1 MRTKSLNY
9 YSVFALL
16 IFLFVGASGNSQN
29 LKPIKT
35 EILVEGT
42 SNIHDWEMTSE
53 KAVANVETNSGN
65 VSKISVEIPVKSL
78 ESGKGGMDKN
88 AYKALNEDD
97 YPTVK
102 FSSTEVSASKI
113 TGKLTINGKTKTVA
127 IPVSTKKAS
136 QGVEISGKHTINMTD
151 FGIEPPTALM
161 GTIKTGEEVTINFN
175 FQVNQ

>member
-1 MRTKSLNY
+1 MKTKSLNY
-9 YSVFALL
+9 YSVFALF
-16 IFLFVGASGNSQN
+16 IFLFAGASVKSQN

-53 KAVANVETNSGN
+53 KAVGTVESNSSTI
-65 VSKISVEIPVKSL
+65 SKISVEIPVKSL

-97 YPTVK
+97 YPTIK
-102 FSSTEVSASKI
+102 FTSSEVSASKI
-113 TGKLTINGKTKTVA
+113 TGKLTINGKTKTVS
-127 IPVSTKKAS
+127 IPVSTKKVS
-136 QGVEISGKHTINMTD
+136 QGVEISGKHTINMTN
-151 FGIEPPTALM
+151 FGVEPPTALM
-161 GTIKTGEEVTINFN
+161 GTIKTGEEVTVNFK

>member
-1 MRTKSLNY
+1 MKTKSLNY
-9 YSVFALL
+9 YSVFALF
-16 IFLFVGASGNSQN
+16 IFLFVGASVDSQN

-53 KAVANVETNSGN
+53 KAVGTVESNSSTI
-65 VSKISVEIPVKSL
+65 SKISVEIPVKSL

-97 YPTVK
+97 YPTIK
-102 FSSTEVSASKI
+102 FTSSEVSASKI
-113 TGKLTINGKTKTVA
+113 
-127 IPVSTKKAS
+127 PVSTKKVS
-136 QGVEISGKHTINMTD
+136 QGVEISGKHTINMTN
-151 FGIEPPTALM
+151 FGVEPPTALM
-161 GTIKTGEEVTINFN
+161 GTIKTGEEVTVNFK